1 LRITIG
7 LPEQNR
13 ELIAAL
19 EAELPAWRARAPVP
33 A

>member
-7 LPEQNR
+7 LPEENR
-13 ELIAAL
+13 ELVAAL
-19 EAELPAWRARAPVP
+19 EAELPAWRERAPVH